1 MSLDLQTVKRIAFL
15 SRLKVGEDQ
24 LESVRDDLNNILG
37 FIDQLNEVNT
47 EGVDPMVGV
56 GAPELPMREDRVT
69 DGGYVDK
76 ILANAPDQAGN
87 MFVVPKVVE

>member
-1 MSLDLQTVKRIAFL
+1 MSLDLETVKRIAFL
-15 SRLKVGEDQ
+15 SRLKVDDSQAEA
-24 LESVRDDLNNILG
+24 VRDDLNNILG

-56 GAPELPMREDRVT
+56 GAQEMPMREDVVN
-69 DGGYVDK
+69 DGGYVDRV
-76 ILANAPDQAGN
+76 LANSPEKAAN